1 MRKIRPTRYYSKKQ
15 ENKVAKEVNGRR
27 TANSGATTFQKGDVV
42 ADDFL
47 IECKTTTTSKSS
59 FSIKREWI
67 EKNEEEAFAMGKTHS
82 VIAFSFGES
91 EPNYYVLNEKQFKEY
106 VELLKTDL

>member
-1 MRKIRPTRYYSKKQ
+1 MITKPTRYYSKKQ
-15 ENKVAKEVNGRR
+15 ENKIAKEVNGRR
-27 TANSGATTFQKGDVV
+27 TANSGATAFQKGDVI

-47 IECKTTTTSKSS
+47 IECKTTTINKAS
-59 FSIKREWI
+59 FSIKKEWL

-82 VIAFSFGES
+82 ALAFNFGED

-106 VELLKTDL
+106 RELLKLEN

>member
-1 MRKIRPTRYYSKKQ
+1 MRNKPTRYYSKKQ

-47 IECKTTTTSKSS
+47 IECKTTTASRSS
-59 FSIKREWI
+59 FSIKKEWL
-67 EKNEEEAFAMGKTHS
+67 EKNEEEAFAMGKGHP
-82 VIAFSFGES
+82 VLVFSFGEAES
-91 EPNYYVLNEKQFKEY
+91 NYYILNEKSFKEY
-106 VELLKTDL
+106 LELVKENL